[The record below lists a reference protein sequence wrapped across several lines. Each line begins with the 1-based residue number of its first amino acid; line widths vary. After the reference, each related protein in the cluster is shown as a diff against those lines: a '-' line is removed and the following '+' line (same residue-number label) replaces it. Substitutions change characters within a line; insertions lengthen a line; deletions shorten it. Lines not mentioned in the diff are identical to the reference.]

1 VHNFST
7 CSEDNRENNDNA
19 SRVTCVNWGVNFT
32 DFKTTRA
39 YLEDSNGQLTAEDL
53 LVPDTDPVRAAML
66 LKADLP
72 RELALLDVESSLPKL
87 STLSGSGNE

>member
-1 VHNFST
+1 M
-7 CSEDNRENNDNA
+7 
-19 SRVTCVNWGVNFT
+19 NWAVNFT
-32 DFKTTRA
+32 DFKSART
-39 YLEDSNGQLTAEDL
+39 YLQDANGLLTAEDL

-72 RELALLDVESSLPKL
+72 RELALLDVDNSLPKL

>member
-1 VHNFST
+1 M
-7 CSEDNRENNDNA
+7 
-19 SRVTCVNWGVNFT
+19 NWGVNFT
-32 DFKTTRA
+32 DFKTARA
-39 YLEDSNGQLTAEDL
+39 YLQDSNGQLTAEDL